1 MFLEIFS
8 DRPFFVCKN
17 QEAFLAAFQQQ
28 LWVCTNIICTYWNEG
43 RKRGRLHMHERVDY
57 CCKTMRSEKRKWFYV
72 SLQNTSH
79 TINVQERERQKSLS
93 PDNTISLSDV
103 SGQLV
108 EGLDLQSLWGQLRAN
123 RTQQSD
129 EAVGWLLKLNL
140 LLLLFLIVEKMS
152 SLWRKK
158 WAGRVGWFLF
168 QWGQGATL
176 LFPFC
181 IPQEKHSSIAN
192 FLQHWR
198 SILHFQFDLCPFL
211 PLFQEVCVC
220 PPMTLSA
227 LPSQQLV
234 NTAAITLHLKYF
246 HHHQSQHCWVHTCT
260 GRKQHWFIDGEIMKK
275 LNKIKPSS
283 SVCFALLISCNCSS
297 TQFCF
302 SNSKELGRT
311 CAWRYC
317 QRKDLHRTLFH

>member
-1 MFLEIFS
+1 MFLEILS
-8 DRPFFVCKN
+8 DHPLFVCKN

-28 LWVCTNIICTYWNEG
+28 LWVGTNIICTYWNEG

-93 PDNTISLSDV
+93 PDSTISLSDV

-108 EGLDLQSLWGQLRAN
+108 EGLDLQSLWGHLRAN

-129 EAVGWLLKLNL
+129 EAVGWLLKLHL

-181 IPQEKHSSIAN
+181 IPQEKLSSIAN

-198 SILHFQFDLCPFL
+198 SILHFQFDLCVPFSL
-211 PLFQEVCVC
+211 CSRRSVF
-220 PPMTLSA
+220 A
-227 LPSQQLV
+227 
-234 NTAAITLHLKYF
+234 
-246 HHHQSQHCWVHTCT
+246 HQWHFQHCLARGSLTQQPLHFTWNIFTTIKHSTAGCT
-260 GRKQHWFIDGEIMKK
+260 HVLDENSIGLLTVKK
-275 LNKIKPSS
+275 
-283 SVCFALLISCNCSS
+283 
-297 TQFCF
+297 
-302 SNSKELGRT
+302 
-311 CAWRYC
+311 WRN
-317 QRKDLHRTLFH
+317 